1 MDILPD
7 QTDNLPLAAFVDA
20 LQAKGRYTFTR
31 SEALGT
37 GRFSD
42 VALEAALRRLK
53 RRGRIACPRRSFFV
67 IVPLEYREARCP
79 PASWFIDDLMRFL
92 GQPYYVGL
100 LSAGAIHGAAH
111 QQPMDFQVMTDR
123 ATRPSKAG
131 RVRITFHKSRRVGR
145 LATASVQTE
154 TGTMQVSTPEV
165 TAMDLVRFA
174 VAAGGLNNVLTVL
187 SELAEK
193 IDPDALRALAPHYAV
208 SDVQRAGY
216 LLELLGQADLCDP
229 LAEWLSQRRYRPTLL
244 VQQKMAVKA
253 PADPRWRVIPNEAP
267 EIDL

>member
-1 MDILPD
+1 MDIAPNS
-7 QTDNLPLAAFVDA
+7 TNGRSMAAFVDA
-20 LQAKGRYTFTR
+20 LQARGRYSFTR
-31 SEALGT
+31 SEALST
-37 GRFSD
+37 GGFS
-42 VALEAALRRLK
+42 AAVLDASLGRLK
-53 RRGRIACPRRSFFV
+53 RRGRIACLRRSFFV
-67 IVPLEYREARCP
+67 IVPLEYLEARCP

-100 LSAGAIHGAAH
+100 LSAAAIHGAAH

-131 RVRITFHKSRRVGR
+131 RVRITFHKSRCVGR
-145 LATASVQTE
+145 LAAASVQTE

-165 TAMDLVRFA
+165 TAMDLVRFT
-174 VAAGGLNNVLTVL
+174 VAAGGLNNVITVL

-216 LLELLGQADLCDP
+216 LLELLGRADLCDP
-229 LAEWLSQRRYRPTLL
+229 LAEWLSHRRYRPILL
-244 VQQKMAVKA
+244 VPKKTATKA
-253 PADPRWRVIPNEAP
+253 QAAPRWRVIPNEAP